1 VLSATGL
8 ADRGGAKR
16 AICAPLHEVFGKG
29 EIMLRAA
36 ASATT
41 RYRTDTRLEGYMS
54 MKRSKI
60 LVLSGLMLC
69 TVAGVAQAADPP
81 VAAGAA
87 APAPAPA
94 ASAAAAAPSST
105 ATPDKAPIPA
115 SGDLQAPSSTKR
127 AETLEPKPVYLPPT
141 LNGAR
146 LQADPIADGAML
158 GIAIGFAGLSTMVL
172 STGEIRPQQ
181 ISSTFD
187 TSKLLGIDRVAVT
200 QTVDPNAKMLSNI
213 GLYAAIGYTLIDTIA
228 TGFREGSKQSA
239 LVDGIIYAEALAI
252 TTGVTNLAKVAVR
265 RPRPYAYVQ
274 AAAHKNDPNYSNADS
289 DSSLSFF
296 SGHSAT
302 VGAAAGVATYLAFTR
317 SPNSIRPW
325 LTLAGG
331 TALTAFVSV
340 ERVRA
345 GDHFPTDVIAGAMA
359 GAGIGVLVAHLHRE
373 DSAKQRRVWI
383 GFTPGAGQ
391 GGMATLGGLF

>member
-1 VLSATGL
+1 
-8 ADRGGAKR
+8 
-16 AICAPLHEVFGKG
+16 
-29 EIMLRAA
+29 M
-36 ASATT
+36 
-41 RYRTDTRLEGYMS
+41 M
-54 MKRSKI
+54 RSKI
-60 LVLSGLMLC
+60 LVLSSLMVC
-69 TVAGVAQAADPP
+69 TVTVAGVAQAADPP
-81 VAAGAA
+81 VVAGAA
-87 APAPAPA
+87 APAPAESGAP
-94 ASAAAAAPSST
+94 APSST
-105 ATPDKAPIPA
+105 AAPEKAPIPVT
-115 SGDLQAPSSTKR
+115 GDLQAPTSVKR
-127 AETLEPKPVYLPPT
+127 SETLEPKPVYLPPT
-141 LNGAR
+141 LNGSR

-158 GIAIGFAGLSTMVL
+158 SIAIGFAGLSTVIL

-181 ISSTFD
+181 ISSTF
-187 TSKLLGIDRVAVT
+187 TSSQLLGIDRIAVT
-200 QTVDPNAKMLSNI
+200 QTVDPNAKTLANI

-239 LVDGIIYAEALAI
+239 LVDGVIYAEAIAI

-265 RPRPYAYVQ
+265 RPRPYAYVE
-274 AAAHKNDPNYSNADS
+274 AIAHKNDPTYSNSDS

-296 SGHSAT
+296 SGHTAT

-317 SPNSIRPW
+317 SSNSIRPW

-373 DSAKQRRVWI
+373 DTAKQRRVWI

-391 GGMATLGGLF
+391 GGMATIGGLL